1 MHEVSCLGISDIIS
15 LYWSDD
21 LLFLHWRSA
30 VNDFVHWSA
39 PLLCL
44 PQADTA
50 KAGSQT
56 HPGSTADA
64 GKTISGKYKRTP
76 SPLRRVRS
84 EMNKSHNSDPSLNQ
98 IARGSPTL
106 GFRPRS
112 LTFSFTS
119 RYRSRRRRMSLGCRS
134 GDKSDSITHSTQL
147 SFLDFVDLFKSF
159 GLRCRKDLK
168 DLFDQMSSTKKP
180 HVDETTASVDIPSQA
195 PTSDNICMLYAM
207 SFKLFSSFCYVLAR
221 YSSFVFF

>member
-1 MHEVSCLGISDIIS
+1 MNVCLSQVDAVKGVS
-15 LYWSDD
+15 
-21 LLFLHWRSA
+21 
-30 VNDFVHWSA
+30 
-39 PLLCL
+39 
-44 PQADTA
+44 QA
-50 KAGSQT
+50 
-56 HPGSTADA
+56 HPGSATD
-64 GKTISGKYKRTP
+64 SGKSSSGKAKRTP
-76 SPLRRVRS
+76 SPLRKVRA

-98 IARGSPTL
+98 ISRGSPTL

-134 GDKSDSITHSTQL
+134 GGDKSSSITHSTQL

-180 HVDETTASVDIPSQA
+180 HVEEAAASVDIPSQA
-195 PTSDNICMLYAM
+195 PTSDNICMCM
-207 SFKLFSSFCYVLAR
+207 MP
-221 YSSFVFF
+221 